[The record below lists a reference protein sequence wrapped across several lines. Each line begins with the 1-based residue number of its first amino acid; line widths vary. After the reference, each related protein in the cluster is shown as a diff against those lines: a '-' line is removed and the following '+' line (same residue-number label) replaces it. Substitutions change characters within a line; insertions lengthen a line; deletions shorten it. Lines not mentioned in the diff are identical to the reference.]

1 MLSKVTDLG
10 CDGSGTRKNILKKR
24 EKEKERKRERDAI
37 AAALFPKRRAVCRA
51 EVWERERER
60 EERERGKKVT
70 SFPCRLLLLLFHRLF
85 FVVVVCF
92 AASRLVFVK
101 RRIPLSGRKEFTREA
116 SERERERER
125 VEEEERL

>member
-1 MLSKVTDLG
+1 MG
-10 CDGSGTRKNILKKR
+10 
-24 EKEKERKRERDAI
+24 RERRHCGRFISKATGGV
-37 AAALFPKRRAVCRA
+37 PRRGVGG
-51 EVWERERER
+51 RERER
-60 EERERGKKVT
+60 GEGKRKKSYVLPL
-70 SFPCRLLLLLFHRLF
+70 SSSASPLSQAF

-125 VEEEERL
+125 ERGGGGAPLRVGGKRKKGEEENILSLLFISF